1 MRVRVKRGVE
11 LAGGVGS
18 PTPDPHLLDVLEAY
32 CRDDGAEV
40 LVLHGLARLEAAEVG
55 AVVENRRC
63 DEAVCLVDVAADD
76 DVLGRTWLGFGLGF
90 GLGLGL
96 GLGSGQG

>member
-1 MRVRVKRGVE
+1 MRVRVERGVE
-11 LAGGVGS
+11 LAAGVGS
-18 PTPDPHLLDVLEAY
+18 PTPEPHLLDVLEAY

-55 AVVENRRC
+55 PVVEDRRC

-96 GLGSGQG
+96 GLGLG

>member
-11 LAGGVGS
+11 LAGGAGS
-18 PTPDPHLLDVLEAY
+18 PTPEPHLLDVLEAY

-55 AVVENRRC
+55 PVVEDRRC